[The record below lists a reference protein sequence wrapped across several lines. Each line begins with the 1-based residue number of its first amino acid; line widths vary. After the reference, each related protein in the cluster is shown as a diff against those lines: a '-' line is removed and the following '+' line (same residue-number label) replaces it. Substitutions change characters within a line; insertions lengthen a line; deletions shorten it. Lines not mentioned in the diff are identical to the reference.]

1 MKGNIRKISLV
12 SLVMMTLLLAG
23 CSKADSTASAK
34 ADYPTKAVTVIVPFA
49 PGGGSDVLTRSMMEY
64 LELPNNQNFVVVNV
78 DGASGYIGAQ
88 QAYNSK
94 NDGYTYLAHNPMDVV
109 SYTLGGVTAQ
119 PLYKDL
125 ELVCG
130 IADDFN
136 FLVTNKQTGW
146 KNLDEMVEY
155 VKSHPG
161 EVKIGNTG
169 SMNSN
174 MAECI
179 RVLRALGIEDLVTIV
194 PYNSGSDNKVAC
206 MGNHIQLS
214 CNTGADIQSS
224 VLSGDLVPLV
234 VISDRR
240 SKSLTDV
247 PCTEELGIDVV
258 TTKPRGLY
266 APKDVDP
273 AKLEV
278 IKNAIKNVCDNPEYQ
293 EKVLSLGL
301 EVNYVDGEELQ
312 QKIDDW
318 VVELTPV
325 FEEMKSSN

>member
-1 MKGNIRKISLV
+1 MKKVAKIAIALIACS
-12 SLVMMTLLLAG
+12 LLLFAVS
-23 CSKADSTASAK
+23 CSKSEKGVAK

-78 DGASGYIGAQ
+78 EGASGYIGAQ
-88 QAYNSK
+88 QAYNSS

-109 SYTLGGVTAQ
+109 SYTLGGVTTQA
-119 PLYKDL
+119 LYKDL

-146 KNLDEMVEY
+146 KSLDDMVAY
-155 VKSHPG
+155 VKAHPG
-161 EVKIGNTG
+161 EVKVGNTG

-179 RVLRALGIEDLVTIV
+179 RVLRALGIEDMVTIV
-194 PYNSGSDNKVAC
+194 PYNSGADNKVAC

-224 VLSGDLVPLV
+224 VVSGDIVPLV
-234 VISDRR
+234 VISSRR
-240 SKSLTDV
+240 SKSLEDV
-247 PCTEELGIDVV
+247 PCTQELGIDVV

-266 APKDVDP
+266 APAGVDE
-273 AKLEV
+273 AKLQV
-278 IKNAIKNVCDNPEYQ
+278 IKDAIKKVCDNPEYQ
-293 EKVLSLGL
+293 EKVKSLGL

-312 QKIDDW
+312 KKIDSW
-318 VVELTPV
+318 VVELTPI
-325 FEEMKSSN
+325 FEEMKANN